1 MNEVDEAE
9 IEEAVSH
16 DLLPS
21 GFVSE
26 FPAAQNYNEMVDREV
41 ITEAFDEGDDDP
53 PTPVPDAPVPEAT
66 VTSSQKV
73 DPSKLVPHRQ

>member
-9 IEEAVSH
+9 IEEAINH

-21 GFVSE
+21 GFVDE
-26 FPAAQNYNEMVDREV
+26 FPAAQNYNEMVDGEV
-41 ITEAFDEGDDDP
+41 ITVAFDEGDDDP
-53 PTPVPDAPVPEAT
+53 PTPAPDAPVPEAA

-73 DPSKLVPHRQ
+73 DPSKLVPH